1 VSGAKTYYDADASL
15 EPLRDKTVA
24 VIGYGSQGRAQALNL
39 RDSGL
44 RVVVGLRSEGRSYE
58 VARADGFEPVPME
71 VAAERGD
78 VILMLVPDVP
88 MAEVYSRY
96 VEPHLKPGKTL
107 VFAHGYNVHFGRIRP
122 PKDVN
127 VVLVAPKSPGPLLR
141 QKFLEGKGVP
151 ALVAV
156 HNDATGEAKS
166 VALAIAKGLGC
177 TRAGVIETTALVA
190 VHNDATGEAKSV
202 ALAIAKGLGCTRAGV
217 IETTFAEET
226 ETDLLGEQAVLVG
239 GVMELIKKGFEV
251 LVENGYQPELA
262 YFEVCN
268 ELKLIVDLIYSGG
281 LTGMLRAVSDTA
293 KYGGLTV
300 GPRIVDERVKENM
313 RSALRAI
320 RSGEFERSWT
330 GNPRA
335 YEELERLMKGLEQHP
350 LERVGR
356 ELRAKGLL

>member
-1 VSGAKTYYDADASL
+1 MRRENVSGAKIYYDADASL
-15 EPLRDKTVA
+15 EPLRGKTIA

-58 VARADGFEPVPME
+58 VAKADGFEPVPME

-151 ALVAV
+151 AL
-156 HNDATGEAKS
+156 
-166 VALAIAKGLGC
+166 L
-177 TRAGVIETTALVA
+177 A

-300 GPRIVDERVKENM
+300 GPRIVDEHVKENM

-320 RSGEFERSWT
+320 KSGEFERSWT

-335 YEELERLMKGLEQHP
+335 YEELERLMKELEQHP

>member
-1 VSGAKTYYDADASL
+1 MSGAKIYYDADASL
-15 EPLRDKTVA
+15 EPLRDKTIA

-58 VARADGFEPVPME
+58 VAKADGFEPVPME
-71 VAAERGD
+71 AAAERGD

-151 ALVAV
+151 AL
-156 HNDATGEAKS
+156 
-166 VALAIAKGLGC
+166 L
-177 TRAGVIETTALVA
+177 A

-281 LTGMLRAVSDTA
+281 LMGMLRAVSDTA

-300 GPRIVDERVKENM
+300 GPRIVDEHVKENM
-313 RSALRAI
+313 RRALRAI

-335 YEELERLMKGLEQHP
+335 YEELERLMRELEQHP
-350 LERVGR
+350 LEKVGR

>member
-1 VSGAKTYYDADASL
+1 MRRGNVSGAKIYYDADASL
-15 EPLRDKTVA
+15 EPLRGKTIA

-58 VARADGFEPVPME
+58 VAKADGFEPVPME

-166 VALAIAKGLGC
+166 I
-177 TRAGVIETTALVA
+177 
-190 VHNDATGEAKSV
+190 

-281 LTGMLRAVSDTA
+281 LMGMLRAVSDTA

-300 GPRIVDERVKENM
+300 GPRIVDEHVKENM
-313 RSALRAI
+313 RRALRAI

-330 GNPRA
+330 GNPKA
-335 YEELERLMKGLEQHP
+335 YEELERLMRELEQHP

>member
-1 VSGAKTYYDADASL
+1 MRRGNVSGAKIYYDADASL
-15 EPLRDKTVA
+15 EPLRDKTIA

-58 VARADGFEPVPME
+58 VAKADGFEPVPME

-177 TRAGVIETTALVA
+177 TRAGVIETT
-190 VHNDATGEAKSV
+190 
-202 ALAIAKGLGCTRAGV
+202 
-217 IETTFAEET
+217 FAEET

-281 LTGMLRAVSDTA
+281 LMGMLRAVSDTA

-300 GPRIVDERVKENM
+300 GPRIVDEHVKENM
-313 RSALRAI
+313 RRALRAI

-335 YEELERLMKGLEQHP
+335 YEELERLMRELEQHP
-350 LERVGR
+350 LEKVGR

>member
-1 VSGAKTYYDADASL
+1 VSGAKIYYDADASL
-15 EPLRDKTVA
+15 EPLRGKTIA

-58 VARADGFEPVPME
+58 VAKADGFEPVPME

-177 TRAGVIETTALVA
+177 TRAGVIETT
-190 VHNDATGEAKSV
+190 
-202 ALAIAKGLGCTRAGV
+202 
-217 IETTFAEET
+217 FAEET

-281 LTGMLRAVSDTA
+281 LMGMLRAVSDTA

-300 GPRIVDERVKENM
+300 GPRIVDEHVKENM
-313 RSALRAI
+313 RRALRAI

-330 GNPRA
+330 GNPKA
-335 YEELERLMKGLEQHP
+335 YEELERLMRELEQHP
-350 LERVGR
+350 LEKVGR

>member
-1 VSGAKTYYDADASL
+1 MSGARICYDADASL
-15 EPLRDKTVA
+15 EPLRGKTIA

-58 VARADGFEPVPME
+58 VAKADGFEPVPME

-151 ALVAV
+151 AL
-156 HNDATGEAKS
+156 
-166 VALAIAKGLGC
+166 L
-177 TRAGVIETTALVA
+177 A

-281 LTGMLRAVSDTA
+281 LMGMLRAVSDTA

-300 GPRIVDERVKENM
+300 GPRIVDEHVKENM
-313 RSALRAI
+313 RRALRAI

-330 GNPRA
+330 GNPKA
-335 YEELERLMKGLEQHP
+335 YEELERLMRELEQHP

>member
-1 VSGAKTYYDADASL
+1 VSGAKIYYDADASL
-15 EPLRDKTVA
+15 EPLRVKTIA

-58 VARADGFEPVPME
+58 VAEAEGFEPVPIE
-71 VAAERGD
+71 VAAEKGD
-78 VILMLVPDVP
+78 VILMLIPDVP
-88 MAEVYSRY
+88 MADVYSRY

-156 HNDATGEAKS
+156 HNDATGDAKS
-166 VALAIAKGLGC
+166 I
-177 TRAGVIETTALVA
+177 
-190 VHNDATGEAKSV
+190 

-281 LTGMLRAVSDTA
+281 LMGMLRAVSDTA

-300 GPRIVDERVKENM
+300 GPRIVDEHVKENM
-313 RSALRAI
+313 RRALRAI

-330 GNPRA
+330 GNPKA
-335 YEELERLMKGLEQHP
+335 YEELERLMRELEQHP
-350 LERVGR
+350 LEKVGR

>member
-1 VSGAKTYYDADASL
+1 VSGAKIYYDADASL
-15 EPLRDKTVA
+15 EPLRGKTIA

-151 ALVAV
+151 AL
-156 HNDATGEAKS
+156 
-166 VALAIAKGLGC
+166 L
-177 TRAGVIETTALVA
+177 A

-281 LTGMLRAVSDTA
+281 LMGMLRAVSDTA

-300 GPRIVDERVKENM
+300 GPRIVDEHVKENM
-313 RSALRAI
+313 RRALRAI

-330 GNPRA
+330 GNPKA
-335 YEELERLMKGLEQHP
+335 YEELERLMRELEQHP

>member
-1 VSGAKTYYDADASL
+1 VSGAKIYYDADASL
-15 EPLRDKTVA
+15 EPLRGKTIA

-58 VARADGFEPVPME
+58 VAKADGFEPVPME

-151 ALVAV
+151 ALLAV

-166 VALAIAKGLGC
+166 V
-177 TRAGVIETTALVA
+177 
-190 VHNDATGEAKSV
+190 D
-202 ALAIAKGLGCTRAGV
+202 LAIAKGLGCTRAGV

-281 LTGMLRAVSDTA
+281 LMGMLRAVSDTA

-300 GPRIVDERVKENM
+300 GPRIVDEHVKENM
-313 RSALRAI
+313 RRALRAI

-335 YEELERLMKGLEQHP
+335 YEELERLMRELEQHP
-350 LERVGR
+350 LEKVGR

>member
-1 VSGAKTYYDADASL
+1 MRRGNVSGAKIYYDADASL
-15 EPLRDKTVA
+15 EPLRGKTIA

-151 ALVAV
+151 AL
-156 HNDATGEAKS
+156 
-166 VALAIAKGLGC
+166 L
-177 TRAGVIETTALVA
+177 A

-281 LTGMLRAVSDTA
+281 LMGMLRAVSDTA

-300 GPRIVDERVKENM
+300 GPRIVDEHVKENM
-313 RSALRAI
+313 RRALRAI

-335 YEELERLMKGLEQHP
+335 YEELERLMRELEQHP
-350 LERVGR
+350 LEKVGG

>member
-1 VSGAKTYYDADASL
+1 MRRGNVSGAKIYYDADASL
-15 EPLRDKTVA
+15 EPLRGKTIA

-177 TRAGVIETTALVA
+177 TRAGVIETT
-190 VHNDATGEAKSV
+190 
-202 ALAIAKGLGCTRAGV
+202 
-217 IETTFAEET
+217 FAEET

-281 LTGMLRAVSDTA
+281 LMGMLRAVSDTA

-300 GPRIVDERVKENM
+300 GPRIVDEHVKENM
-313 RSALRAI
+313 RRALRAI

-330 GNPRA
+330 GNPKA
-335 YEELERLMKGLEQHP
+335 YEELERLMRELEQHP
-350 LERVGR
+350 LEKVGR

>member
-1 VSGAKTYYDADASL
+1 MSGAKIYYDADASL
-15 EPLRDKTVA
+15 EPLRGKTIA
-24 VIGYGSQGRAQALNL
+24 VIGYGSQGRAHALNL

-58 VARADGFEPVPME
+58 VAKADGLEPVPME

-151 ALVAV
+151 AL
-156 HNDATGEAKS
+156 
-166 VALAIAKGLGC
+166 L
-177 TRAGVIETTALVA
+177 A

-281 LTGMLRAVSDTA
+281 LMGMLRAVSDTA

-300 GPRIVDERVKENM
+300 GPRIVDEHVKENM
-313 RSALRAI
+313 RRALRAI

-335 YEELERLMKGLEQHP
+335 YEELERLMRELEQHP
-350 LERVGR
+350 LEEVGR

>member
-1 VSGAKTYYDADASL
+1 MRRGNVSGAKIYYDADASL
-15 EPLRDKTVA
+15 EPLRGKTIA

-58 VARADGFEPVPME
+58 VAKADGFEPVPME

-151 ALVAV
+151 ALLAV

-166 VALAIAKGLGC
+166 I
-177 TRAGVIETTALVA
+177 
-190 VHNDATGEAKSV
+190 

-281 LTGMLRAVSDTA
+281 LMGMLRAVSDTA

-300 GPRIVDERVKENM
+300 GPRIVDEHVKENM
-313 RSALRAI
+313 RRALRAI

-330 GNPRA
+330 GNPKA
-335 YEELERLMKGLEQHP
+335 YEELERLMRELEQHP
-350 LERVGR
+350 LEKVGR

>member
-1 VSGAKTYYDADASL
+1 MSGAKIYYDADASL
-15 EPLRDKTVA
+15 EPLRGKTIA

-58 VARADGFEPVPME
+58 VAKADGFEPVPME

-151 ALVAV
+151 AL
-156 HNDATGEAKS
+156 
-166 VALAIAKGLGC
+166 L
-177 TRAGVIETTALVA
+177 A

-281 LTGMLRAVSDTA
+281 LMGMLRAVSDTA

-300 GPRIVDERVKENM
+300 GPRIVDEHVKENM
-313 RSALRAI
+313 RRALRAI

-330 GNPRA
+330 GNPKA
-335 YEELERLMKGLEQHP
+335 YEELERLMRELERHP
-350 LERVGR
+350 LEKVGR

>member
-1 VSGAKTYYDADASL
+1 MRRGNVSGAKIYYDADASL
-15 EPLRDKTVA
+15 EPLRGKTIA

-151 ALVAV
+151 AL
-156 HNDATGEAKS
+156 
-166 VALAIAKGLGC
+166 L
-177 TRAGVIETTALVA
+177 A

-281 LTGMLRAVSDTA
+281 LMGMLRAVSDTA

-300 GPRIVDERVKENM
+300 GPRIVDEHVKENM
-313 RSALRAI
+313 RRALRAI

-330 GNPRA
+330 GNPKA
-335 YEELERLMKGLEQHP
+335 YEELERLMRELEQHP

>member
-1 VSGAKTYYDADASL
+1 MRRGNVSGAKIYYDADASL
-15 EPLRDKTVA
+15 EPLRGKTIA

-58 VARADGFEPVPME
+58 VAKADGFEPVPME

-151 ALVAV
+151 ALLAV

-166 VALAIAKGLGC
+166 I
-177 TRAGVIETTALVA
+177 
-190 VHNDATGEAKSV
+190 

-251 LVENGYQPELA
+251 LVENGYLPELA

-281 LTGMLRAVSDTA
+281 LMGMLRAVSDTA

-300 GPRIVDERVKENM
+300 GPRIVDEHVKENM
-313 RSALRAI
+313 RRALRAI

-330 GNPRA
+330 GNPKA
-335 YEELERLMKGLEQHP
+335 YEELERLMRELEQHP
-350 LERVGR
+350 LEKVGR

>member
-1 VSGAKTYYDADASL
+1 VSGAKIYYDADASL
-15 EPLRDKTVA
+15 EPLRGKTIA
-24 VIGYGSQGRAQALNL
+24 VIGYGSQGRAHALNL

-58 VARADGFEPVPME
+58 VAKADGLEPVPME

-151 ALVAV
+151 AL
-156 HNDATGEAKS
+156 
-166 VALAIAKGLGC
+166 L
-177 TRAGVIETTALVA
+177 A

-281 LTGMLRAVSDTA
+281 LMGMLRAVSDTA

-300 GPRIVDERVKENM
+300 GPRIVDEHVKENM
-313 RSALRAI
+313 RRALRAI

-335 YEELERLMKGLEQHP
+335 YEELERLMRELEQHP
-350 LERVGR
+350 LEEVGR

>member
-1 VSGAKTYYDADASL
+1 VSGAKIYYDADASL
-15 EPLRDKTVA
+15 EPLRGKTIA

-58 VARADGFEPVPME
+58 VAKADGFEPVPME

-96 VEPHLKPGKTL
+96 VEPHLKSGKTL

-151 ALVAV
+151 
-156 HNDATGEAKS
+156 
-166 VALAIAKGLGC
+166 
-177 TRAGVIETTALVA
+177 ALVA

-281 LTGMLRAVSDTA
+281 LMGMLRAVSDTA

-300 GPRIVDERVKENM
+300 GPRIVDEHVKENM
-313 RSALRAI
+313 RRALRAI

-335 YEELERLMKGLEQHP
+335 YEELERLMRELEQHP
-350 LERVGR
+350 LEKVGR

>member
-1 VSGAKTYYDADASL
+1 VSGAKIYYDADASL
-15 EPLRDKTVA
+15 EPLRGKTIA

-58 VARADGFEPVPME
+58 VAKADGFEPVPME

-177 TRAGVIETTALVA
+177 TRAGVIETT
-190 VHNDATGEAKSV
+190 
-202 ALAIAKGLGCTRAGV
+202 
-217 IETTFAEET
+217 FAEET

-281 LTGMLRAVSDTA
+281 LMGMLRAVSDTA

-300 GPRIVDERVKENM
+300 GPRIVDEHVKENM
-313 RSALRAI
+313 RRALRAI

-335 YEELERLMKGLEQHP
+335 YEELERLMRELEQHP
-350 LERVGR
+350 LEKVGR

>member
-1 VSGAKTYYDADASL
+1 VSGAKVYYDADASL
-15 EPLRDKTVA
+15 EPLRGKTIA

-58 VARADGFEPVPME
+58 VAKADGFEPVPME

-151 ALVAV
+151 AL
-156 HNDATGEAKS
+156 
-166 VALAIAKGLGC
+166 L
-177 TRAGVIETTALVA
+177 A

-281 LTGMLRAVSDTA
+281 LMGMLRAVSDTA

-313 RSALRAI
+313 RRALRAI

-335 YEELERLMKGLEQHP
+335 YEELERLMRELEQHP
-350 LERVGR
+350 LEKVGR

>member
-1 VSGAKTYYDADASL
+1 MRRGDVSGAKIYYDADASL
-15 EPLRDKTVA
+15 EPLRGKTIA

-58 VARADGFEPVPME
+58 VAKADGFEPVPME

-151 ALVAV
+151 ALLAV

-166 VALAIAKGLGC
+166 I
-177 TRAGVIETTALVA
+177 
-190 VHNDATGEAKSV
+190 

-281 LTGMLRAVSDTA
+281 LMGMLRAVSDTA

-300 GPRIVDERVKENM
+300 GPRIVDEHVKENM
-313 RSALRAI
+313 RRALRAI

-330 GNPRA
+330 GNARA
-335 YEELERLMKGLEQHP
+335 YEELERLMRELEQHP
-350 LERVGR
+350 LEKVGR

>member
-1 VSGAKTYYDADASL
+1 MSGAKIYYDADASL
-15 EPLRDKTVA
+15 EPLRGKTIA

-44 RVVVGLRSEGRSYE
+44 RVIVGLRSEGRSYE
-58 VARADGFEPVPME
+58 VTKADGFEPVQME

-122 PKDVN
+122 PKHVN

-151 ALVAV
+151 
-156 HNDATGEAKS
+156 
-166 VALAIAKGLGC
+166 
-177 TRAGVIETTALVA
+177 ALVA

-313 RSALRAI
+313 RRALRAI

>member
-1 VSGAKTYYDADASL
+1 MRRGNVSGAKIYYDADASL
-15 EPLRDKTVA
+15 EPLRGKTIA

-151 ALVAV
+151 AL
-156 HNDATGEAKS
+156 
-166 VALAIAKGLGC
+166 L
-177 TRAGVIETTALVA
+177 A

-281 LTGMLRAVSDTA
+281 LMGMLRAVSDTA

-300 GPRIVDERVKENM
+300 GPRIVDEHVKENM
-313 RSALRAI
+313 RRALRAI

-335 YEELERLMKGLEQHP
+335 YEELERLMRELEQHP
-350 LERVGR
+350 LEKVGR

>member
-1 VSGAKTYYDADASL
+1 MTGAKIYYDADASL
-15 EPLRDKTVA
+15 EPLRGKTIA

-44 RVVVGLRSEGRSYE
+44 KVVVGLRGEGRSYE
-58 VARADGFEPVPME
+58 VARADGFEPVPIE
-71 VAAERGD
+71 EAAQRAD
-78 VILMLVPDVP
+78 VILMLTPDVP
-88 MAEVYSRY
+88 MAEVYSRH

-107 VFAHGYNVHFGRIRP
+107 AFAHGYNVHFGRIRP
-122 PKDVN
+122 PRDVN

-151 ALVAV
+151 ALLAV
-156 HNDATGEAKS
+156 HNDATG
-166 VALAIAKGLGC
+166 
-177 TRAGVIETTALVA
+177 
-190 VHNDATGEAKSV
+190 DARSV

-239 GVMELIKKGFEV
+239 GVMELIRKGFEV

-262 YFEVCN
+262 YYEVCN

-281 LTGMLRAVSDTA
+281 LTAMLRAVSDTA

-300 GPRIVDERVKENM
+300 GPRIIDERVKENM
-313 RSALRAI
+313 REALRAI
-320 RSGEFERSWT
+320 RSGEFERRWT

-335 YEELERLMKGLEQHP
+335 YEELERMMREVEQHP

>member
-1 VSGAKTYYDADASL
+1 
-15 EPLRDKTVA
+15 
-24 VIGYGSQGRAQALNL
+24 
-39 RDSGL
+39 
-44 RVVVGLRSEGRSYE
+44 
-58 VARADGFEPVPME
+58 
-71 VAAERGD
+71 
-78 VILMLVPDVP
+78 

-151 ALVAV
+151 AL
-156 HNDATGEAKS
+156 
-166 VALAIAKGLGC
+166 L
-177 TRAGVIETTALVA
+177 A

-281 LTGMLRAVSDTA
+281 LMGMLRAVSDTA

-300 GPRIVDERVKENM
+300 GPRIVDEHVKENM
-313 RSALRAI
+313 RRALRAI

-335 YEELERLMKGLEQHP
+335 YEELERLMRELEQHP
-350 LERVGR
+350 LEKVGR

>member
-1 VSGAKTYYDADASL
+1 VSGAKVYYDADTSL
-15 EPLRDKTVA
+15 EPLRDKTIA

-44 RVVVGLRSEGRSYE
+44 RVVVGLRGEGRSYE
-58 VARADGFEPVPME
+58 VAKGDGFEPVPVE
-71 VAAERGD
+71 EAAQKGD
-78 VILMLVPDVP
+78 VILMLIPDIP
-88 MAEVYSRY
+88 MPEVYSRH

-151 ALVAV
+151 ALMAV
-156 HNDATGEAKS
+156 HNDATG
-166 VALAIAKGLGC
+166 
-177 TRAGVIETTALVA
+177 
-190 VHNDATGEAKSV
+190 DARSI

-300 GPRIVDERVKENM
+300 GPKIVDEHVKENM
-313 RSALRAI
+313 RRALEAI
-320 RSGEFERSWT
+320 KSGEFERSWT

-335 YEELERLMKGLEQHP
+335 YEELERMMRELEQHP

>member
-1 VSGAKTYYDADASL
+1 MRRGNVSGAKIYYDADASL
-15 EPLRDKTVA
+15 EPLRGKTIA

-58 VARADGFEPVPME
+58 VAKADGFEPVPME

-177 TRAGVIETTALVA
+177 TRAGVIETT
-190 VHNDATGEAKSV
+190 
-202 ALAIAKGLGCTRAGV
+202 
-217 IETTFAEET
+217 FAEET

-281 LTGMLRAVSDTA
+281 LMGMLRAVSDTA

-300 GPRIVDERVKENM
+300 GPRIVDEHVKENM
-313 RSALRAI
+313 RRALRAI

-330 GNPRA
+330 GNPKA
-335 YEELERLMKGLEQHP
+335 YEELERLMRELEQHP
-350 LERVGR
+350 LEKVGR

>member
-1 VSGAKTYYDADASL
+1 VSGAKIYYDADASL
-15 EPLRDKTVA
+15 EPLRGKTIA

-151 ALVAV
+151 AL
-156 HNDATGEAKS
+156 
-166 VALAIAKGLGC
+166 L
-177 TRAGVIETTALVA
+177 A

-281 LTGMLRAVSDTA
+281 LMGMLRAVSDTA

-300 GPRIVDERVKENM
+300 GPRIVDEHVKENM
-313 RSALRAI
+313 RRALRAI

-330 GNPRA
+330 GNPKA
-335 YEELERLMKGLEQHP
+335 YEELERLMRELEQHP
-350 LERVGR
+350 LEKVGR

>member
-1 VSGAKTYYDADASL
+1 
-15 EPLRDKTVA
+15 
-24 VIGYGSQGRAQALNL
+24 
-39 RDSGL
+39 
-44 RVVVGLRSEGRSYE
+44 
-58 VARADGFEPVPME
+58 ME

-177 TRAGVIETTALVA
+177 TRAGVIETT
-190 VHNDATGEAKSV
+190 
-202 ALAIAKGLGCTRAGV
+202 
-217 IETTFAEET
+217 FAEET

-281 LTGMLRAVSDTA
+281 LMGMLRAVSDTA

-300 GPRIVDERVKENM
+300 GPQIVDERVKENM
-313 RSALRAI
+313 RRALRAI

>member
-1 VSGAKTYYDADASL
+1 MSGAKIYYDADASL
-15 EPLRDKTVA
+15 EPLRVKTIA

-58 VARADGFEPVPME
+58 VAEAEGFEPVPIE
-71 VAAERGD
+71 VAAEKGD
-78 VILMLVPDVP
+78 VILMLIPDVP
-88 MAEVYSRY
+88 MADVYSRY

-156 HNDATGEAKS
+156 HNDATGDAKS
-166 VALAIAKGLGC
+166 I
-177 TRAGVIETTALVA
+177 
-190 VHNDATGEAKSV
+190 

-239 GVMELIKKGFEV
+239 GVMELIRKGFEV

-300 GPRIVDERVKENM
+300 GPRIVDEHVKENM

-320 RSGEFERSWT
+320 KSGEFERSWT

-335 YEELERLMKGLEQHP
+335 YEELEMLMKELEQHP

>member
-1 VSGAKTYYDADASL
+1 MRRGNVNGAKTYYDADASL
-15 EPLRDKTVA
+15 EPLRGKTIA
-24 VIGYGSQGRAQALNL
+24 VIGYGSQGRAQSLNL

-58 VARADGFEPVPME
+58 VAKADGFEPVPME

-151 ALVAV
+151 AL
-156 HNDATGEAKS
+156 
-166 VALAIAKGLGC
+166 L
-177 TRAGVIETTALVA
+177 A

-281 LTGMLRAVSDTA
+281 LMGMLRAVSDTA

-300 GPRIVDERVKENM
+300 GPRIVDEHVKENM
-313 RSALRAI
+313 RRALRAI

-335 YEELERLMKGLEQHP
+335 YEELERLMRELEQHP
-350 LERVGR
+350 LEKVGR

>member
-1 VSGAKTYYDADASL
+1 VSGAKIYYDADASL
-15 EPLRDKTVA
+15 EPLRGKTIA

-58 VARADGFEPVPME
+58 VAKADGFEPVPME

-177 TRAGVIETTALVA
+177 TRAGVIETT
-190 VHNDATGEAKSV
+190 
-202 ALAIAKGLGCTRAGV
+202 
-217 IETTFAEET
+217 FAEET

-281 LTGMLRAVSDTA
+281 LMGMLRAVSDTA

-313 RSALRAI
+313 RRALRAI

>member
-1 VSGAKTYYDADASL
+1 MRRGNVSGAKIWYDADASL
-15 EPLRDKTVA
+15 EPLRGKTIA

-44 RVVVGLRSEGRSYE
+44 RVIVGLRSEGRSYE
-58 VARADGFEPVPME
+58 VAKADGFEPVPME

-151 ALVAV
+151 AL
-156 HNDATGEAKS
+156 
-166 VALAIAKGLGC
+166 L
-177 TRAGVIETTALVA
+177 A

-281 LTGMLRAVSDTA
+281 LMGMLRAVSDTA

-300 GPRIVDERVKENM
+300 GPRIVDEHVKENM
-313 RSALRAI
+313 RRALRAI

-335 YEELERLMKGLEQHP
+335 YEELERLMRELEQHP
-350 LERVGR
+350 LEKVGR